1 MFDSDQL
8 SVIKWCWWSLP
19 VWTLIR
25 TSVMFRSVRSPRWS
39 STLWSTWFWLPRLYF
54 CGNQWNSKKGW
65 THGGQRQQGG
75 SMLCRDELGLQH
87 KPEQRHYQLEQ
98 PLKLTTIQPI
108 RLQDVQRNVC
118 VCELTPAT
126 LLLRRS
132 PPWHAGRWTNRTTV
146 RMTWAARSTHSTR
159 SHRTRPGSHTHT
171 HTPAVNQSVHRLQ
184 LRPCVSVV
192 SDLPA
197 SVSVSDV
204 SSQHST
210 NHEAQKNHLRTQREV
225 LQHFHIAITLMSS
238 HASDVMKQEAALL
251 TVNVIDQWDLF
262 RAADHIK
269 SSHAKESPTEV
280 RVTLWEFRGFSLTG
294 WRKLID

>member
-75 SMLCRDELGLQH
+75 SMFCRDELGLQH

-171 HTPAVNQSVHRLQ
+171 HT
-184 LRPCVSVV
+184 
-192 SDLPA
+192 
-197 SVSVSDV
+197 
-204 SSQHST
+204 SSQPIS
-210 NHEAQKNHLRTQREV
+210 AQTPAETLRVGCFWPSSVRIGQRCI
-225 LQHFHIAITLMSS
+225 LPTLHKPWSPEKPS
-238 HASDVMKQEAALL
+238 EDTERSVAALSYSHHVNEL
-251 TVNVIDQWDLF
+251 TRLWCNET
-262 RAADHIK
+262 RSCSADCERDR
-269 SSHAKESPTEV
+269 SV
-280 RVTLWEFRGFSLTG
+280 RPVQSCWPY
-294 WRKLID
+294 KVKPC

>member
-1 MFDSDQL
+1 MSDSDQL

-39 STLWSTWFWLPRLYF
+39 STLWSWFWLPCLYF

-65 THGGQRQQGG
+65 THGGQRQQDG
-75 SMLCRDELGLQH
+75 SILCRDELGLQH
-87 KPEQRHYQLEQ
+87 KPEQRRFHLEQ
-98 PLKLTTIQPI
+98 PLKLTTIQSI

-118 VCELTPAT
+118 VCVSWP
-126 LLLRRS
+126 LRHS
-132 PPWHAGRWTNRTTV
+132 CDAAAHHGTQKDEPTV
-146 RMTWAARSTHSTR
+146 RRCEWREQR
-159 SHRTRPGSHTHT
+159 EVRTPHEATDHDLDHKYTHT
-171 HTPAVNQSVHRLQ
+171 LAVNQSVHRLQ
-184 LRPCVSVV
+184 LRPGVSVV

-197 SVSVSDV
+197 SISVGDV

-210 NHEAQKNHLRTQREV
+210 NHEAQKNHLRTQREA
-225 LQHFHIAITLMSS
+225 LQHFHIIITLLSS
-238 HASDVMKQEAALL
+238 HASDVMTQEAALL
-251 TVNVIDQWDLF
+251 TVNAIDQWDLF

-269 SSHAKESPTEV
+269 SSHAKESTTEV

>member
-19 VWTLIR
+19 MWTLIR

-126 LLLRRS
+126 LLLRHS

-171 HTPAVNQSVHRLQ
+171 HQQ
-184 LRPCVSVV
+184 
-192 SDLPA
+192 
-197 SVSVSDV
+197 
-204 SSQHST
+204 ST
-210 NHEAQKNHLRTQREV
+210 NQCTD
-225 LQHFHIAITLMSS
+225 SS
-238 HASDVMKQEAALL
+238 
-251 TVNVIDQWDLF
+251 WDLACRLF
-262 RAADHIK
+262 
-269 SSHAKESPTEV
+269 
-280 RVTLWEFRGFSLTG
+280 LTFQRPYRSAMYPPNTPQTMKP
-294 WRKLID
+294 RKTIWGHREKCCSTFI